1 MLTFVIIQF
10 KKKDMKYIL
19 IAFFAVSTLFANA
32 QAEADNFYLS
42 EGIISWKKV
51 YETTLSKDDII
62 KHFKASGLFWSS
74 ELVADTLFCKIKQQR
89 VDPTKT
95 GVAGVPDIV
104 NKTAYKGLVKI
115 ELKDKKY
122 RVIFNNIILVG
133 DGEILK
139 KGEEQ
144 TLEYNFLTKENTEYR
159 PGFLKKPSSI
169 YNITFN
175 ELFEIK
181 SKSKDDW

>member
-1 MLTFVIIQF
+1 
-10 KKKDMKYIL
+10 MKYLFIL
-19 IAFFAVSTLFANA
+19 FFLASTLFANA
-32 QAEADNFYLS
+32 QAESENFYLS
-42 EGIISWKKV
+42 DGVISWKKI

-62 KHFKASGLFWSS
+62 KHFKASDLFWST
-74 ELVADTLFCKIKQQR
+74 ETIADTLFCKLKQQR

-95 GVAGVPDIV
+95 GVAGVPEIV

-122 RVIFNNIILVG
+122 RIIFNNIILVG

-144 TLEYNFLTKENTEYR
+144 TLEYNFLTKENSEYR
-159 PGFLKKPSSI
+159 PGFLKKPNTV
-169 YNITFN
+169 YNTTFN
-175 ELFEIK
+175 ELFQIK
-181 SKSKDDW
+181 TKSKDEW